1 MTDTT
6 RTEQVDIEKLLA
18 EFDLDAVLQRTKT
31 TVIDENSPKGL
42 ALTALCAEERKLA
55 AEIKAA
61 EDRRK
66 AIRELIKADIHT
78 GDDNL
83 ILMPEDETQQPR
95 VLAKMSYPEPATR
108 VNTEYIKREFP
119 FIEHPEFWVRTESTP
134 RLLVQP

>member
-31 TVIDENSPKGL
+31 TVIDESSPKGL

-83 ILMPEDETQQPR
+83 VLMSDDGEPR
-95 VLAKMSYPEPATR
+95 VLAKMSYPEPTTR

-119 FIEHPEFWVRTESTP
+119 FVEHPEFWVRTESTP